1 MQNQSAPSFAIFDD
15 YRPTVAIAVAIRWL
29 LLLTWFALNNYR
41 VENDLPH
48 LILNLMGIALAALNG
63 YMTWR
68 VWQRRPITWQHAFA
82 LSITDLAMITVGL
95 FLAGGMQNDFYVF
108 YYPALLGFS
117 LMFPRRV
124 SFVVAMVV
132 AGLYVLMAFTVSP
145 TLDLAQEDEKKLVV
159 RIANMLGI
167 VAAGVLINGWE
178 RKRRREA
185 VAAEQQQAAANLELQ
200 KRAQQAELAALEER
214 HRIAREIHDGIA
226 QSIYM
231 LSISLEACVELAS
244 RGQNGLQER
253 LKSLVQISKQALL
266 DTRHYIFDLKPML
279 EGNRPIT
286 EMVEH
291 QVQEF
296 RTVTSIPTA
305 FTVSGNE
312 TPLPLSASA
321 GLYRIVQEGLAN
333 VFRHAQASQ
342 VEVCLVFDH
351 GERVQLQIKDN
362 GKGFNTTN
370 GPAGYGLGN
379 MAQRARELGGEL
391 NIESSP
397 GHGTCLT
404 LTLPIAKDASV
415 QAWTG
420 GTGAQHE
427 HQDTGS

>member
-1 MQNQSAPSFAIFDD
+1 MQNQSVPSFAIFDD

-41 VENDLPH
+41 VENDLSH
-48 LILNLMGIALAALNG
+48 LILNLMGVALAALNG

-68 VWQRRPITWQHAFA
+68 IWKRQPITWQHAFA
-82 LSITDLAMITVGL
+82 LSITDLLMITAGL

-117 LMFPRRV
+117 LMFSRRV
-124 SFVVAMVV
+124 SFVVAVVV
-132 AGLYVLMAFTVSP
+132 AGLYVLMAFTVAP

-185 VAAEQQQAAANLELQ
+185 VAAEQQQAAENLELQ

-226 QSIYM
+226 QSICM
-231 LSISLEACVELAS
+231 LSISLEACVDLAS
-244 RGQNGLQER
+244 QGQNGLQER
-253 LKSLVQISKQALL
+253 LRSLVQISKQALL
-266 DTRHYIFDLKPML
+266 DTRHYIFDLKPIL
-279 EGNRPIT
+279 EGNHPIT

-291 QVQEF
+291 QLQEF

-305 FTVSGNE
+305 FTVSGIE
-312 TPLPLSASA
+312 ATLPLSASA

-333 VFRHAQASQ
+333 VFRHGQASQ
-342 VEVCLVFDH
+342 VEVHLASDD
-351 GERVQLQIKDN
+351 EEKVQLQIRDN
-362 GKGFNTTN
+362 GKGFDTT
-370 GPAGYGLGN
+370 GRPSGYGLGN

-391 NIESSP
+391 DIESSP
-397 GHGTCLT
+397 
-404 LTLPIAKDASV
+404 
-415 QAWTG
+415 
-420 GTGAQHE
+420 
-427 HQDTGS
+427 